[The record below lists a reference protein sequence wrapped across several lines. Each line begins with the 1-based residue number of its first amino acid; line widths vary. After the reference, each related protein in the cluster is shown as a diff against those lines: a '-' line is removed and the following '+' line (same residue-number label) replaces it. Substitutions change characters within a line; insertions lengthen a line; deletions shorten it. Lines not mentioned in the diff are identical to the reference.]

1 MQYFTALDLQQQWH
15 MKLANLDKTPYL
27 KETPRRQVGS
37 LLMHSLDTHSQ
48 QGVVGSLPSPS
59 FLVNGQELVTLD
71 LNLAL

>member
-1 MQYFTALDLQQQWH
+1 MEIFRVQEDSRIS
-15 MKLANLDKTPYL
+15 KLGGEVADAF
-27 KETPRRQVGS
+27 
-37 LLMHSLDTHSQ
+37 LDTHSQ